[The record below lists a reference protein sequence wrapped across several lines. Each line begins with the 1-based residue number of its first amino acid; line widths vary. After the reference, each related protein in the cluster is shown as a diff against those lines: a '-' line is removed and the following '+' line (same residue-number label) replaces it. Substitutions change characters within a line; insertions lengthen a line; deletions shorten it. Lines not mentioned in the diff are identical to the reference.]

1 MVRTSKRVL
10 AAIVTLCLML
20 TMLPAT
26 VFASSTD
33 AFAISKTSVCT
44 GDTFTVSFTQPT
56 TLTMSGVSLKVSFD
70 KTAFEITEIANAPYA
85 AFQPGIEG
93 CNNAGSVA
101 IAWTDPT
108 YDANTSLAAGTVLL
122 SVTFKAKDTATI
134 GDKEFN
140 VAEYIVTGA
149 FDESTY
155 MPVDITP
162 DAGTLTKTVSVVSK
176 ITGAQTVAISAPV
189 KGATPQNTIAAGT
202 GYTGTIAW
210 EGNPVKFAA
219 NTVYAANITL
229 TAASGYIFGDDAT
242 GNVAGASI
250 TNNAVS
256 NDGSKLTFK
265 ATFPATADK
274 DTPVCAAPTGLTA
287 TYGQTLADI
296 TLSNPTGN
304 TPGTWSWMV
313 PSTSVG
319 NASSTP
325 VNFKAKFVPTDSD
338 NYATVENI
346 DVPVTVNAKNIT
358 VSVAAVS
365 DQEYTGSQIKPTVV
379 VTGDGKTLVLNT
391 DYTVEYGANV
401 NVGANAGSVT
411 VKAKVNGNYTFT
423 NAVKNFNIVAQAG
436 TVSISGNLN
445 VPFGTA
451 VPDVTINKNG
461 SDGATTTYYYTNAAC
476 TEGKTTTKPTAAGN
490 YWVQVEMAA
499 GTNFGAAVSNALSFT
514 ISRADITPA
523 VSITGWTYK
532 DSANDPS
539 VTGNTGNGAVT
550 YKYKEKTAAD
560 SAYSTTVPTNA
571 GEYTVKAE
579 IAQTTNYNAGSAT
592 ANFTIAPKALTDA
605 MVAATAAQSYTGSE
619 IKPTPAV
626 TDGTALVNNTDFTY
640 DYEDNTYVGTTAKVK
655 VEGQGNYSGE
665 VVKEFSIT
673 VVDQTPAITATAS
686 VTKGGNTVDLKP
698 LVANAK
704 GDVTFTISGEAN
716 GCTIANGVLTSG
728 ENSGTVKINVA
739 ITAKDVNGDTVNEYN
754 AYSLADAITVTVNDK
769 ETQAA
774 LNITSATTVTY
785 GQTLT
790 LTSEGGSGT
799 GAVTY
804 AVTNGTGEATIDGNV
819 LTPSKVGTV
828 TVIATKADDTTYN
841 SISSA
846 PVVITIEKIKVAI
859 PAEDTTTYT
868 YTGTEQTYQIA
879 ENAAYTIAGNKQT
892 NANTTGYPVTVTLN
906 DTETHAWTD
915 DSIEAKNYTFIINK
929 ATITVAAKNQEVYVN
944 GTAPVLGTE
953 HYTVTGLV
961 NSETLK
967 TAPTIEY
974 ETTPDT
980 SATGSVV
987 IKVYGAEAPDGG
999 NYNDVVHTNGTLTI
1013 KNRPSSGGGGVSRY
1027 TVKFETNGG
1036 SKVANKT
1043 VNRNAVLEAP
1053 EAPTKDGFKFDGWFT
1068 DKELTTAYDFTA
1080 KVTKGFTLYAKW
1092 TEIEKEPDVDKPED
1106 KDDPETTEWKN
1117 PFNDVKADD
1126 WFYANVQYVVENK
1139 LMNGVA
1145 VDEFAP
1151 NDTLTR
1157 AMLVTVLYR
1166 NAGEPAVNKSIPF
1179 ADVDMGAYYAS
1190 AVIWAKQNG
1199 IVNGVT
1205 ETEFAPDANITREQI
1220 AAIMFRYAQYNGMDA
1235 VTLEENLHFTDA
1247 SKISEYAVS
1256 AMNWAVGTGLMKGK
1270 STTTINPKDNATRAE
1285 IAAILQ
1291 RFIEANK

>member
-1 MVRTSKRVL
+1 MKRFLGLIL
-10 AAIVTLCLML
+10 ALALIF
-20 TMLPAT
+20 TMLPSVMAAPVPT
-26 VFASSTD
+26 MTMSSSSGHD
-33 AFAISKTSVCT
+33 V
-44 GDTFTVSFTQPT
+44 GDTVTLNISFDYGENKIKSIAMDSFTYDKNVLKLNSLSWEIGGFLSSADPDGDSLIAFT
-56 TLTMSGVSLKVSFD
+56 SATKVSGVVMKAEVEVIGQSSDL
-70 KTAFEITEIANAPYA
+70 TQEITFNSLITPETGSNI
-85 AFQPGIEG
+85 
-93 CNNAGSVA
+93 SVA
-101 IAWTDPT
+101 
-108 YDANTSLAAGTVLL
+108 
-122 SVTFKAKDTATI
+122 
-134 GDKEFN
+134 
-140 VAEYIVTGA
+140 VTGGVI
-149 FDESTY
+149 TLN
-155 MPVDITP
+155 PTKLTGTQTVDIT
-162 DAGTLTKTVSVVSK
+162 
-176 ITGAQTVAISAPV
+176 APV
-189 KGATPQNTIAAGT
+189 KGATPQNILAAGT

-210 EGNPVKFAA
+210 EGNPTKFAA
-219 NTVYAANITL
+219 NTAYSANVTL
-229 TAASGYIFGDDAT
+229 TASAGYIFDNSAT
-242 GNVAGASI
+242 GNIAGATI

-256 NDGSKLTFK
+256 NNGSKLTFK
-265 ATFPATADK
+265 ATFPATAGK
-274 DTPVCAAPTGLTA
+274 NTPVCVAPTNVTA
-287 TYGQTLADI
+287 TYGQKLSDI
-296 TLSNPTGN
+296 TLSNPSGN
-304 TPGTWSWMV
+304 TPGTWSWMA

-319 NASSTP
+319 NASTTP
-325 VNFKAKFVPTDSD
+325 TNFKAKFVPADSD

-358 VSVAAVS
+358 VSVGAIS
-365 DQEYTGSQIKPTVV
+365 DQEYTGSQIKPTLV
-379 VTGDGKTLVLNT
+379 VTGDGKTLVLNA

-401 NVGANAGSVT
+401 NVGVNAGAVT
-411 VKAKVNGNYTFT
+411 VKAKANGNYTFT
-423 NAVKNFNIVAQAG
+423 NVVKNFNIVAQAG

-445 VPFGTA
+445 VPFGTT

-461 SDGATTTYYYTNAAC
+461 SDGATTTYYYTNATC
-476 TEGKTTTKPTAAGN
+476 TEGKTATKPTSAGN

-532 DSANDPS
+532 DSASVPS

-550 YKYKEKTAAD
+550 YKYKAKNLAD

-579 IAQTTNYNAGSAT
+579 IAQTTNFNAGSAT
-592 ANFTIAPKALTDA
+592 ANFTIAPKPLTDA
-605 MVAATAAQSYTGSE
+605 MVATTIAPQAYTGSE

-626 TDGTALVNNTDFTY
+626 TDGTALVNKTDFTY
-640 DYEDNTYVGTTAKVK
+640 GYENNTYVGTTAHVK
-655 VEGQGNYSGE
+655 VIGKGNYTGTI
-665 VVKEFSIT
+665 VKNFSIT
-673 VVDQTPAITATAS
+673 VVNQTPAITAVAS

-704 GDVTFTISGEAN
+704 GDVSFTISGEAN
-716 GCTIANGVLTSG
+716 GCTIDNGVLTSG

-739 ITAKDVNGDTVNEYN
+739 ITAKDVNCDTVNEYN
-754 AYSLADAITVTVNDK
+754 AYSLTDAITVTVNDK
-769 ETQAA
+769 ETQDT

-790 LTSEGGSGT
+790 LTSSGGSGT

-804 AVTNGTGEATIDGNV
+804 AVTNGTGEATLDGNV
-819 LTPSKVGTV
+819 LTPTKVGTV
-828 TVIATKADDTTYN
+828 TVIATKAEDTTYN

-846 PVVITIEKIKVAI
+846 PVIITIEKIKIAI
-859 PAEDTTTYT
+859 PDEDTTTYT

-879 ENAAYTIAGNKQT
+879 ENAAYTIVGNKQT
-892 NANTTGYPVTVTLN
+892 NANTTGYPITVTLN
-906 DTETHAWTD
+906 ATETHAWTD
-915 DSIEAKNYTFIINK
+915 NSIEAKNYTFIINK

-961 NSETLK
+961 NGETLK

-987 IKVYGAEAPDGG
+987 IKVYGAEAPEGG

-1013 KNRPSSGGGGVSRY
+1013 KKKSFGGVSISVSKY

-1036 SKVANKT
+1036 SEVKNKT

-1053 EAPTKDGFKFDGWFT
+1053 EAPTKAGLKFDGWFT
-1068 DKELTTAYDFTA
+1068 DKELTTAYNFTA
-1080 KVTKGFTLYAKW
+1080 NVTKDFTLYAKW
-1092 TEIEKEPDVDKPED
+1092 TEIQKEPEVDKSED
-1106 KDDPETTEWKN
+1106 KYDPEVAEWKN
-1117 PFNDVKADD
+1117 PFGDVKADD
-1126 WFYANVQYVVENK
+1126 WFYSNVQYVVENK
-1139 LMNGVA
+1139 LMNGTSA
-1145 VDEFAP
+1145 TKFAP
-1151 NDTLTR
+1151 DENVTR

-1166 NAGEPAVNKSIPF
+1166 NSGEPAVNKSIPF

-1220 AAIMFRYAQYNGMDA
+1220 ATIMFRYAQYNGMDA
-1235 VTLEENLHFTDA
+1235 VTLEENLHFTD
-1247 SKISEYAVS
+1247 SSEISEYAVP
-1256 AMNWAVGTGLMKGK
+1256 AMNWAVGSGLMKGK
-1270 STTTINPKDNATRAE
+1270 SATTINPKDNATRAE

-1291 RFIEANK
+1291 RHIGNNQ

>member
-1 MVRTSKRVL
+1 MKRILPV
-10 AAIVTLCLML
+10 ILCLLMIAL
-20 TMLPAT
+20 SLSAVYAAGERVTMQASHSTAYVGET
-26 VFASSTD
+26 V
-33 AFAISKTSVCT
+33 
-44 GDTFTVSFTQPT
+44 TFTVSVNGADNAK
-56 TLTMSGVSLKVSFD
+56 SAAVAVSFTD
-70 KTAFEITEIANAPYA
+70 KFEFVSGEWLKTGGFMSNYDTNTHKGIFAYTSAGDINGDIFKLTLKAKTAGANAQDVSINVQYKDGSTQILNETATKSVSIIEEIT
-85 AFQPGIEG
+85 
-93 CNNAGSVA
+93 
-101 IAWTDPT
+101 
-108 YDANTSLAAGTVLL
+108 
-122 SVTFKAKDTATI
+122 
-134 GDKEFN
+134 
-140 VAEYIVTGA
+140 
-149 FDESTY
+149 
-155 MPVDITP
+155 
-162 DAGTLTKTVSVVSK
+162 GTLAL
-176 ITGAQTVAISAPV
+176 TGLTAPV
-189 KGATPQNTIAAGT
+189 KNGTPVSENDITAPANT
-202 GYTGTIAW
+202 TITSVVW
-210 EGNPVKFAA
+210 SPNHSTFAA
-219 NTVYAANITL
+219 ETVYSATINIKANAGYVFDDDIAFTVDGANW
-229 TAASGYIFGDDAT
+229 TAAKQA
-242 GNVAGASI
+242 
-250 TNNAVS
+250 
-256 NDGSKLTFK
+256 DGSYNLSKS
-265 ATFPATADK
+265 FPATAGK
-274 DTPVCAAPTGLTA
+274 DSPICVAPTNVTA

-296 TLSNPTGN
+296 TLSNPAGN
-304 TPGTWSWMV
+304 TDGTWSWMT
-313 PSTSVG
+313 PSISVG
-319 NASSTP
+319 NASATP
-325 VNFKAKFVPTDSD
+325 VNFKAKFVPTDNE
-338 NYATVENI
+338 NYLTVENI

-358 VSVAAVS
+358 VTVGAIS
-365 DQEYTGSQIKPTVV
+365 DQEYTGSQIKPKVV
-379 VTGDGKTLVLNT
+379 VTGDGKTLDLNT

-401 NVGANAGSVT
+401 NVGVNAGSVI
-411 VKAKVNGNYTFT
+411 VKAKENGNYSFEDAT
-423 NAVKNFNIVAQAG
+423 KNFNIVAQAG
-436 TVSISGNLN
+436 TVSINGNLN
-445 VPFGTA
+445 VTFGTA

-499 GTNFGAAVSNALSFT
+499 GTNFGAAVSNALNFT
-514 ISRADITPA
+514 ISRADITPS

-532 DSANDPS
+532 DSASVPS
-539 VTGNTGNGAVT
+539 VTGNTGNGTVI
-550 YKYKEKTAAD
+550 YKYKAKNLAD

-579 IAQTTNYNAGSAT
+579 ITESSNYNAGSAT
-592 ANFTIAPKALTDA
+592 ANFTIAPKALDSA
-605 MVAATAAQSYTGSE
+605 MVAATIAPQAYTGSE

-626 TDGTALVNNTDFTY
+626 TDGTVLINNTDFTY
-640 DYEDNTYVGTTAKVK
+640 DYEDNTYVGTAAKVK
-655 VEGQGNYSGE
+655 VIGKGNYSGE
-665 VVKEFSIT
+665 VEKSFSIT
-673 VVDQTPAITATAS
+673 VVDQTPAITQATS

-698 LVANAK
+698 LVANAN
-704 GDVTFTISGEAN
+704 GDVSFTISGEAN

-754 AYSLADAITVTVNDK
+754 AYSLSKAITVTVNDK

-774 LNITSATTVTY
+774 LNITSATTVTF

-828 TVIATKADDTTYN
+828 TVIATKAEDATYN

-859 PAEDTTTYT
+859 PTEDTTTYT

-879 ENAAYTIAGNKQT
+879 ENAAYTIVGNKQT
-892 NANTTGYPVTVTLN
+892 NANEAGYPVTVTLN
-906 DTETHAWTD
+906 DTETHAWAD
-915 DSIEAKNYTFIINK
+915 DSIETKNYTFIINK
-929 ATITVAAKNQEVYVN
+929 ATITVTAKNQQVYVN

-961 NSETLK
+961 NGETLK

-974 ETTPDT
+974 ETTPDP

-1013 KNRPSSGGGGVSRY
+1013 KKKTSGGGSISVSKY

-1036 SKVANKT
+1036 SEVENKT
-1043 VNRNAVLEAP
+1043 VNRNTVLEAP
-1053 EAPTKDGFKFDGWFT
+1053 GAPTKDGFKFDGWFT

-1092 TEIEKEPDVDKPED
+1092 TEVEKESEVEKPED

-1117 PFNDVKADD
+1117 PFGDVKAED

-1145 VDEFAP
+1145 VDKFAP
-1151 NDTLTR
+1151 SATLTR

-1179 ADVDMGAYYAS
+1179 ADVDMGTYYAS

-1205 ETEFAPDANITREQI
+1205 ETEFAPDENITREQI

-1247 SKISEYAVS
+1247 SEISEYAVS

-1291 RFIEANK
+1291 RFIENIK

>member
-1 MVRTSKRVL
+1 MKKMLQGSLLLLMIITLLLSATVYANAAYNAKFLMTNESKTVGENIEIALSIESTSEVNGILLDTLEYDKDILEFVGFSNYGNLITSSALGANGVDSTIGVITLGYTDAVIPNGQICKLVFKTKAPGTSEVSMNGLLSKGGQQVANVL
-10 AAIVTLCLML
+10 SPSCTAVVTPETVTL
-20 TMLPAT
+20 
-26 VFASSTD
+26 
-33 AFAISKTSVCT
+33 T
-44 GDTFTVSFTQPT
+44 GQ
-56 TLTMSGVSLKVSFD
+56 
-70 KTAFEITEIANAPYA
+70 
-85 AFQPGIEG
+85 Q
-93 CNNAGSVA
+93 
-101 IAWTDPT
+101 
-108 YDANTSLAAGTVLL
+108 
-122 SVTFKAKDTATI
+122 
-134 GDKEFN
+134 
-140 VAEYIVTGA
+140 
-149 FDESTY
+149 
-155 MPVDITP
+155 
-162 DAGTLTKTVSVVSK
+162 TVSV
-176 ITGAQTVAISAPV
+176 TVPT
-189 KGATPQNTIAAGT
+189 KGAVPQTTIADGI
-202 GYTGTIAW
+202 GYRGTISW
-210 EGNPVKFAA
+210 EGNPIKFAA
-219 NTVYAANITL
+219 ETVYVANITL
-229 TAASGYIFGDDAT
+229 TAEDWYVFAPTAT
-242 GNVAGASI
+242 GNVAGATI
-250 TNNAVS
+250 TNNSVS

-265 ATFPATADK
+265 AIFPATAGK
-274 DTPVCAAPTGLTA
+274 DSPICVAPANVTA

-296 TLSNPTGN
+296 TLSNPAGN
-304 TPGTWSWMV
+304 TLGTWSWMT
-313 PSTSVG
+313 PSTTVG
-319 NASSTP
+319 NASATP
-325 VNFKAKFVPTDSD
+325 KNFKVKFVPTDSD
-338 NYATVENI
+338 NYLTVENI

-358 VSVAAVS
+358 ISVAAIS
-365 DQEYTGSQIKPTVV
+365 DQEYTGSKLQPAVV

-411 VKAKVNGNYTFT
+411 VKAKANGNYTFT
-423 NAVKNFNIVAQAG
+423 NVVKNFNIVAQAG

-445 VPFGTA
+445 VTFGTA

-514 ISRADITPA
+514 ISRADITPE
-523 VSITGWTYK
+523 VTITGWTYK
-532 DSANDPS
+532 TTANEPS

-550 YKYKEKTAAD
+550 YKYKAKNLAD

-579 IAQTTNYNAGSAT
+579 IAETSNYSAGSAT
-592 ANFTIAPKALTDA
+592 ANFTIAPKTLTDA
-605 MVAATAAQSYTGSE
+605 MVAATIAPQAYTGSE
-619 IKPTPAV
+619 IKPTPTV
-626 TDGTALVNNTDFTY
+626 TDGTALENNTDFTY
-640 DYEDNTYVGTTAKVK
+640 NYENNTYVGTSAEVTVIGK
-655 VEGQGNYSGE
+655 GNYSGE
-665 VVKEFSIT
+665 VDRNFSIT
-673 VVDQTPAITATAS
+673 AIDQTPAITTTAS

-698 LVANAK
+698 FVANAK

-716 GCTIANGVLTSG
+716 GCTIDNGVLTSG

-754 AYSLADAITVTVNDK
+754 AYSQTDAITVTVNDK
-769 ETQAA
+769 ETQDT
-774 LNITSATTVTY
+774 LNITSDTTVTY

-790 LTSEGGSGT
+790 LTSSGGSGT

-828 TVIATKADDTTYN
+828 TVIATKGEDTTYN

-859 PAEDTTTYT
+859 PDEDLATYT

-892 NANTTGYPVTVTLN
+892 NANEAGYPVTVTLN

-929 ATITVAAKNQEVYVN
+929 ATITVTAKNQQVYVN
-944 GTAPVLGTE
+944 GTAPVLDADD
-953 HYTVTGLV
+953 YTVTGLV
-961 NSETLK
+961 NGETLK

-999 NYNDVVHTNGTLTI
+999 NYNEVVHTNGTLTI
-1013 KNRPSSGGGGVSRY
+1013 RTRPSSGGGVSRY
-1027 TVKFETNGG
+1027 IVKFETNGG

-1053 EAPTKDGFKFDGWFT
+1053 EAPAKDGFKFDGWFT

-1092 TEIEKEPDVDKPED
+1092 TEVEKEPEVEKPED
-1106 KDDPETTEWKN
+1106 KDDPEATEWKN
-1117 PFNDVKADD
+1117 PFEDVKEND

-1145 VDEFAP
+1145 VNKFAP

-1166 NAGEPAVNKSIPF
+1166 NEGEPAVNKSIPF
-1179 ADVDMGAYYAS
+1179 ADVDMGAYYAN

-1205 ETEFAPDANITREQI
+1205 ETEFAPDENITREQI
-1220 AAIMFRYAQYNGMDA
+1220 AAIMFRYAQYKGMDA
-1235 VTLEENLHFTDA
+1235 VTLEENLHFADA
-1247 SKISEYAVS
+1247 DEISEYAVS

-1291 RFIEANK
+1291 RFVENIK

>member
-1 MVRTSKRVL
+1 MKKILSSIIALMLVL
-10 AAIVTLCLML
+10 SILPVGVFAAPDAIVYTEASVNTAYVNDSFTYSIYLSGSYDGFSFELASANGMKITDITAIDNDIKVDYNQPADKWMVSVL
-20 TMLPAT
+20 GGLEKNNSEKEKIAT
-26 VFASSTD
+26 VTITVDENATPGKKEMGFLKISISNESGDRASFATNLATIDVVSELTGTL
-33 AFAISKTSVCT
+33 ALAGVTAPAKNAIPAGKNDITVPANTTITSVEWT
-44 GDTFTVSFTQPT
+44 PEHSTFAAETVYSVTINIKANAGYVFANDIAFTVD
-56 TLTMSGVSLKVSFD
+56 G
-70 KTAFEITEIANAPYA
+70 AN
-85 AFQPGIEG
+85 
-93 CNNAGSVA
+93 
-101 IAWTDPT
+101 W
-108 YDANTSLAAGTVLL
+108 
-122 SVTFKAKDTATI
+122 
-134 GDKEFN
+134 
-140 VAEYIVTGA
+140 
-149 FDESTY
+149 
-155 MPVDITP
+155 
-162 DAGTLTKTVSVVSK
+162 
-176 ITGAQTVAISAPV
+176 TVAKQA
-189 KGATPQNTIAAGT
+189 
-202 GYTGTIAW
+202 
-210 EGNPVKFAA
+210 
-219 NTVYAANITL
+219 
-229 TAASGYIFGDDAT
+229 
-242 GNVAGASI
+242 
-250 TNNAVS
+250 
-256 NDGSKLTFK
+256 DGSYNLSK
-265 ATFPATADK
+265 TFPATAGK
-274 DTPVCAAPTGLTA
+274 DTPICLAPTNVTA
-287 TYGQTLADI
+287 NYGQTLADI
-296 TLSNPTGN
+296 ELSNPAGN
-304 TPGTWSWMV
+304 TAGTWSWMT
-313 PSTSVG
+313 PSASVG
-319 NASSTP
+319 NASATP
-325 VNFKAKFVPTDSD
+325 VSFKAKFVPEDSD
-338 NYATVENI
+338 NYLTVENI

-358 VSVAAVS
+358 VAVAAIS

-379 VTGDGKTLVLNT
+379 VTGDGKTLDLNK

-401 NVGANAGSVT
+401 NVGTGSVT
-411 VKAKVNGNYTFT
+411 VKAKANGNYTFA

-445 VPFGTA
+445 VTFGTA

-461 SDGATTTYYYTNAAC
+461 SDGATTTYYYTTAAC

-499 GTNFGAAVSNALSFT
+499 GTNFGAAVSNALGFT
-514 ISRADITPA
+514 ISRADITPE
-523 VSITGWTYK
+523 VTITGWTYK
-532 DSANDPS
+532 DSASVPS
-539 VTGNTGNGAVT
+539 VSGNTGNGAVT
-550 YKYKEKTAAD
+550 YKYKAKNLAD

-579 IAQTTNYNAGSAT
+579 IAATSNFNAGSAT
-592 ANFTIAPKALTDA
+592 ANFTIAPKLLSDA
-605 MVAATAAQSYTGSE
+605 MVAATIAPQDYTGSE
-619 IKPTPAV
+619 IKPTLTV

-655 VEGQGNYSGE
+655 VEGKGNYSGE
-665 VVKEFSIT
+665 IVKEFSIT
-673 VVDQTPAITATAS
+673 AINQTPDITATAS

-698 LVANAK
+698 LVAGAM

-716 GCTIANGVLTSG
+716 GCTIDNGILTSG

-739 ITAKDVNGDTVNEYN
+739 VTAKDVNGDKVNEYN

-790 LTSEGGSGT
+790 LTSVGGSGM

-804 AVTNGTGEATIDGNV
+804 AVTNGTGEATIEGNV
-819 LTPSKVGTV
+819 LIPSKVGTV
-828 TVIATKADDTTYN
+828 TVIATKGEDTTYN

-859 PAEDTTTYT
+859 PAEDLATYT

-892 NANTTGYPVTVTLN
+892 NANETGYAVTITLN

-944 GTAPVLGTE
+944 GTAPVLSTDD
-953 HYTVTGLV
+953 YTVTGLV
-961 NSETLK
+961 NGETLK

-987 IKVYGAEAPDGG
+987 IKVYGTQAPEGG
-999 NYNDVVHTNGTLTI
+999 NYNEVVHTNGTLTI
-1013 KNRPSSGGGGVSRY
+1013 KKKSSGGTIVLSKY

-1036 SKVANKT
+1036 SEIADKT
-1043 VNRNAVLEAP
+1043 VNKNKVLEAP

-1092 TEIEKEPDVDKPED
+1092 TGIEKEPEVDKPEG

-1117 PFNDVKADD
+1117 PFGDVKADD
-1126 WFYANVQYVVENK
+1126 WFYENVQYVAQNK

-1179 ADVDMGAYYAS
+1179 ADVDMDAYYAS

-1205 ETEFAPDANITREQI
+1205 ETEFAPDENITREQI
-1220 AAIMFRYAQYNGMDA
+1220 AAIMFRYAQYKGVDA

-1247 SKISEYAVS
+1247 DEISEYAVS

-1270 STTTINPKDNATRAE
+1270 STTTINPRDNATRAE

-1291 RFIEANK
+1291 RFIENIK

>member
-1 MVRTSKRVL
+1 MKRFLSLILCIVMVFT
-10 AAIVTLCLML
+10 AI
-20 TMLPAT
+20 PS
-26 VFASSTD
+26 VFAATNTVTIQASHST
-33 AFAISKTSVCT
+33 AYVGETV
-44 GDTFTVSFTQPT
+44 TFTVSVNGADNAK
-56 TLTMSGVSLKVSFD
+56 SAAVAVSFTD
-70 KTAFEITEIANAPYA
+70 KFEFISGEWLKTDGFMIDYDTDTHKGILGYTSAKAINGEIFKLTLKAKTADANAQDVSINVQYKDGSTQILNETA
-85 AFQPGIEG
+85 TK
-93 CNNAGSVA
+93 SVA
-101 IAWTDPT
+101 IIEE
-108 YDANTSLAAGTVLL
+108 LV
-122 SVTFKAKDTATI
+122 
-134 GDKEFN
+134 
-140 VAEYIVTGA
+140 
-149 FDESTY
+149 
-155 MPVDITP
+155 
-162 DAGTLTKTVSVVSK
+162 GTLAL
-176 ITGAQTVAISAPV
+176 TGLTAPV
-189 KGATPQNTIAAGT
+189 KNGTPVSENDITGPANT
-202 GYTGTIAW
+202 TITSVDW
-210 EGNPVKFAA
+210 NPNHSTFAA
-219 NTVYAANITL
+219 ETVYSVTINVKANAGYVFADDIAFTVDGANW
-229 TAASGYIFGDDAT
+229 TAAKQA
-242 GNVAGASI
+242 
-250 TNNAVS
+250 
-256 NDGSKLTFK
+256 DGSYNLSK
-265 ATFPATADK
+265 TFPTTAGK
-274 DTPVCAAPTGLTA
+274 DTPICVAPTGITA
-287 TYGQTLADI
+287 TYGQKLSDI
-296 TLSNPTGN
+296 TLSNPAGN
-304 TPGTWSWMV
+304 TDGTWSWMT

-319 NASSTP
+319 NASVTP
-325 VNFKAKFVPTDSD
+325 KNFKAKFVPTDSD
-338 NYATVENI
+338 NYSTVENI

-358 VSVAAVS
+358 VSVAAIS
-365 DQEYTGSQIKPTVV
+365 DQEYTGSQIKPTVI

-411 VKAKVNGNYTFT
+411 VEAKANGNYTFA

-445 VPFGTA
+445 VPFGTT

-476 TEGKTTTKPTAAGN
+476 TEGKTTTKPTVAGN

-514 ISRADITPA
+514 ISRADITPT
-523 VSITGWTYK
+523 VSIGGWTYK
-532 DSANDPS
+532 DSANEPT

-550 YKYKEKTAAD
+550 YKYKAKTAAD

-592 ANFTIAPKALTDA
+592 ANFTIAPKALTDS
-605 MVAATAAQSYTGSE
+605 MVAATTAQDYTGSE

-626 TDGTALVNNTDFTY
+626 TDGTALANNTDFTY
-640 DYEDNTYVGTTAKVK
+640 YYEDNTYVGTTAKVK
-655 VEGQGNYSGE
+655 VVGKGNYSSE

-704 GDVTFTISGEAN
+704 GDVSFTISSEAN
-716 GCTIANGVLTSG
+716 GCTIDNGVFTSG

-774 LNITSATTVTY
+774 LNITSANTVTY

-804 AVTNGTGEATIDGNV
+804 AVTNGTGEATIDGNA

-828 TVIATKADDTTYN
+828 TVIATKAEDTTYN

-915 DSIEAKNYTFIINK
+915 DSIEAKTYTFIINK

-961 NSETLK
+961 NGETLK

-999 NYNDVVHTNGTLTI
+999 NYNDVVHTNGTLAI

-1027 TVKFETNGG
+1027 TVRFESNGG
-1036 SKVANKT
+1036 TNIASKTTRRNT
-1043 VNRNAVLEAP
+1043 VIEVP
-1053 EAPTKDGFKFDGWFT
+1053 EIPTKDGYTFEGWYT
-1068 DKELTTAYDFTA
+1068 DRELTTAYDFST
-1080 KVTKGFTLYAKW
+1080 KVTKSFTLYAKW
-1092 TEIEKEPDVDKPED
+1092 TEIDLTKKQIILTIDDKNAKVFGENRVNDVSPKLVNERTMLPARFVAESLGATVIWTKAEPNKVLIT
-1106 KDDPETTEWKN
+1106 KDDVEIIIFIGSDIAYVNGKGVKLDSPAFIENDRTYTPIRFISEELGATVVWNPET
-1117 PFNDVKADD
+1117 
-1126 WFYANVQYVVENK
+1126 QQVV
-1139 LMNGVA
+1139 
-1145 VDEFAP
+1145 
-1151 NDTLTR
+1151 
-1157 AMLVTVLYR
+1157 
-1166 NAGEPAVNKSIPF
+1166 
-1179 ADVDMGAYYAS
+1179 
-1190 AVIWAKQNG
+1190 
-1199 IVNGVT
+1199 
-1205 ETEFAPDANITREQI
+1205 IT
-1220 AAIMFRYAQYNGMDA
+1220 
-1235 VTLEENLHFTDA
+1235 
-1247 SKISEYAVS
+1247 K
-1256 AMNWAVGTGLMKGK
+1256 K
-1270 STTTINPKDNATRAE
+1270 
-1285 IAAILQ
+1285 
-1291 RFIEANK
+1291 

>member
-1 MVRTSKRVL
+1 MKRFL
-10 AAIVTLCLML
+10 SIMLCLVMVL
-20 TMLPAT
+20 TAMPT
-26 VFASSTD
+26 VFAATNKVTMQASHST
-33 AFAISKTSVCT
+33 AYVGETV
-44 GDTFTVSFTQPT
+44 TFTVSVNGADNAK
-56 TLTMSGVSLKVSFD
+56 SAAVAVSFTD
-70 KTAFEITEIANAPYA
+70 KFEFVSGEWLKTGGFMSNYDTNTHKGIFAYTSASDINGDIFKLTLKAKTADANAQDVSINVQYKDGSTQILNETA
-85 AFQPGIEG
+85 TK
-93 CNNAGSVA
+93 SVA
-101 IAWTDPT
+101 IIEE
-108 YDANTSLAAGTVLL
+108 L
-122 SVTFKAKDTATI
+122 K
-134 GDKEFN
+134 
-140 VAEYIVTGA
+140 
-149 FDESTY
+149 
-155 MPVDITP
+155 
-162 DAGTLTKTVSVVSK
+162 GTLAL
-176 ITGAQTVAISAPV
+176 TGLTAPV
-189 KGATPQNTIAAGT
+189 KNGTPVSENDITAPANT
-202 GYTGTIAW
+202 TITSVDW
-210 EGNPVKFAA
+210 NPNHSTFAA
-219 NTVYAANITL
+219 ETVYSATINIK
-229 TAASGYIFGDDAT
+229 A
-242 GNVAGASI
+242 
-250 TNNAVS
+250 
-256 NDGSKLTFK
+256 NDGYVFADGIAFTVDGSSWTVAKQADGSYNLTK
-265 ATFPATADK
+265 TFPATAGK
-274 DTPVCAAPTGLTA
+274 DTPICVAPANVTA
-287 TYGQTLADI
+287 TYGQTLADVA
-296 TLSNPTGN
+296 LSNPTGN
-304 TPGTWSWMV
+304 TPGTWSWMT

-319 NASSTP
+319 NASATP
-325 VNFKAKFVPTDSD
+325 TNFKAKFVPTDSD
-338 NYATVENI
+338 NYLTVENI
-346 DVPVTVNAKNIT
+346 DIPVTVNAKNIT
-358 VSVAAVS
+358 VSVGAIS

-379 VTGDGKTLVLNT
+379 VTGDGKTLELNK
-391 DYTVEYGANV
+391 DYTVEYGTNV

-411 VKAKVNGNYTFT
+411 VKAKANGNYTFT
-423 NAVKNFNIVAQAG
+423 NVVKNFNIVAQAG

-445 VPFGTA
+445 VSFGTA
-451 VPDVTINKNG
+451 VPDVTINKYG

-514 ISRADITPA
+514 ISRADISPTL
-523 VSITGWTYK
+523 SIIGWTYK
-532 DSANDPS
+532 YSASVPS

-550 YKYKEKTAAD
+550 YKYKAKTAAD

-579 IAQTTNYNAGSAT
+579 IAETSNYNAGSAT

-605 MVAATAAQSYTGSE
+605 MVAATVAQSYTGSE

-673 VVDQTPAITATAS
+673 AIDQTPAITQAAH

-739 ITAKDVNGDTVNEYN
+739 ITAMDVNGDTVNEYN
-754 AYSLADAITVTVNDK
+754 AYSLSDAITVTINDK
-769 ETQAA
+769 ETQDT
-774 LNITSATTVTY
+774 LNITSATTVTF

-790 LTSEGGSGT
+790 LTSVGGSGT

-828 TVIATKADDTTYN
+828 TIIATKAEDTTYN

-879 ENAAYTIAGNKQT
+879 ENAAYTIVGNKQT
-892 NANTTGYPVTVTLN
+892 NANETGYAITVTLN

-961 NSETLK
+961 NGETLK

-987 IKVYGAEAPDGG
+987 IKVYGAEAPEGG
-999 NYNDVVHTNGTLTI
+999 NYNEVVHTNGTLTI
-1013 KNRPSSGGGGVSRY
+1013 RTRPSSGGGGGVSRY

-1036 SKVANKT
+1036 SEVEDKT
-1043 VNRNAVLEAP
+1043 VNRNTVLEAP

-1092 TEIEKEPDVDKPED
+1092 TEIEKEPEVEKPED
-1106 KDDPETTEWKN
+1106 KDDPEATEWKN
-1117 PFNDVKADD
+1117 PFSDVKADD
-1126 WFYANVQYVVENK
+1126 WFYSNVQYVAENK

-1145 VDEFAP
+1145 EDKFAP

-1166 NAGEPAVNKSIPF
+1166 NEGEPAVNKSTPF

-1190 AVIWAKQNG
+1190 AVIWAKQSG

-1205 ETEFAPDANITREQI
+1205 ETEFAPDENITREQI
-1220 AAIMFRYAQYNGMDA
+1220 AAIMFRYAQYKGMDA
-1235 VTLEENLHFTDA
+1235 ITLEENLHFDDA
-1247 SKISEYAVS
+1247 NEISEYAVS
-1256 AMNWAVGTGLMKGK
+1256 AMNWAVGTGL
-1270 STTTINPKDNATRAE
+1270 INGTERDTLAPTGNATRAQVAT
-1285 IAAILQ
+1285 IIY
-1291 RFIEANK
+1291 RFSSMI

>member
-1 MVRTSKRVL
+1 MKKMLQGSLLLLMVITLLLSATVYANAAYNAKFLMTNETVTVGENIEIALSIESTSDVNGILLDTLDYDKNILEFVGFTEYGNLITSSALGSNGVDSTIGVITLGYTEAVIPNGQICKLVFKTKAPGTSEVSMNGLLSKGGQPVANVL
-10 AAIVTLCLML
+10 SPSCTAVVTPETVTL
-20 TMLPAT
+20 
-26 VFASSTD
+26 
-33 AFAISKTSVCT
+33 T
-44 GDTFTVSFTQPT
+44 GQ
-56 TLTMSGVSLKVSFD
+56 
-70 KTAFEITEIANAPYA
+70 
-85 AFQPGIEG
+85 Q
-93 CNNAGSVA
+93 
-101 IAWTDPT
+101 
-108 YDANTSLAAGTVLL
+108 
-122 SVTFKAKDTATI
+122 
-134 GDKEFN
+134 
-140 VAEYIVTGA
+140 
-149 FDESTY
+149 
-155 MPVDITP
+155 
-162 DAGTLTKTVSVVSK
+162 TVSV
-176 ITGAQTVAISAPV
+176 AAPV
-189 KGATPQNTIAAGT
+189 KGVVPQTTIADEI
-202 GYTGTIAW
+202 GYTGSISW
-210 EGNPVKFAA
+210 EGNPAKFAA
-219 NTVYAANITL
+219 NTAYVANITL
-229 TAASGYIFGDDAT
+229 TAADWYVFAPTAT
-242 GNVAGASI
+242 GNVAGATI
-250 TNNAVS
+250 TNNSVS

-265 ATFPATADK
+265 ATFPATAGK
-274 DTPVCAAPTGLTA
+274 DSPICVAPTNVTA
-287 TYGQTLADI
+287 TYDQTLADVA
-296 TLSNPTGN
+296 LSNPTGN
-304 TPGTWSWMV
+304 TPGTWSWMT

-319 NASSTP
+319 NASTIP

-338 NYATVENI
+338 NYLTIENI

-358 VSVAAVS
+358 VSVAAIS

-401 NVGANAGSVT
+401 NVGANAGAVT
-411 VKAKVNGNYTFT
+411 VKEKANGNYTFA

-445 VPFGTA
+445 VPFGTT

-499 GTNFGAAVSNALSFT
+499 GTNFGADISNILSFT
-514 ISRADITPA
+514 ISRADITPE
-523 VSITGWTYK
+523 VTITGWTYK
-532 DSANDPS
+532 DSANVPS

-550 YKYKEKTAAD
+550 YKYKAKTAAD

-579 IAQTTNYNAGSAT
+579 IAETSNFNAGSAT
-592 ANFTIAPKALTDA
+592 ADFTISSKSLADL
-605 MVAATAAQSYTGSE
+605 MVATTTAKAYTGSE
-619 IKPTPAV
+619 IKPTPTV
-626 TDGTALVNNTDFTY
+626 TDGTPLINNTDFTY
-640 DYEDNTYVGTTAKVK
+640 DYDNNTYVGTTAKVMVIGK
-655 VEGQGNYSGE
+655 GNYSGE
-665 VVKEFSIT
+665 IVKEFSIT
-673 VVDQTPAITATAS
+673 AIDQTPAITQVAH

-698 LVANAK
+698 LVANAM

-716 GCTIANGVLTSG
+716 GCTIDNGVLTSG

-739 ITAKDVNGDTVNEYN
+739 ITAKDVNGDTVDEYN
-754 AYSLADAITVTVNDK
+754 EYSLADAITVTVNDK
-769 ETQAA
+769 ETQDT
-774 LNITSATTVTY
+774 LNIISATTVTF

-804 AVTNGTGEATIDGNV
+804 AVTNGTGEAIIDGNV

-828 TVIATKADDTTYN
+828 TVIATKGEDTTYN

-859 PAEDTTTYT
+859 PAEDLATYT
-868 YTGTEQTYQIA
+868 YTGTEQTYQIT
-879 ENAAYTIAGNKQT
+879 ENSAYTIVGNKQT
-892 NANTTGYPVTVTLN
+892 NANEAGYPITVTLN

-929 ATITVAAKNQEVYVN
+929 ATITVAAKNQQVYVN

-953 HYTVTGLV
+953 DYTVTGLV
-961 NSETLK
+961 NGEILK

-999 NYNDVVHTNGTLTI
+999 NYNEVVHTNGTLTI
-1013 KNRPSSGGGGVSRY
+1013 KKKSSGGGSIGVSKY
-1027 TVKFETNGG
+1027 TVKFETNDG
-1036 SKVANKT
+1036 SKIANKT

-1092 TEIEKEPDVDKPED
+1092 TEIEKEPEVDKPED
-1106 KDDPETTEWKN
+1106 KVDPEGAEWKN
-1117 PFNDVKADD
+1117 PFEDVKEND
-1126 WFYANVQYVVENK
+1126 WFYASVQYVVENK
-1139 LMNGVA
+1139 LMNGVT
-1145 VDEFAP
+1145 VDKFAP
-1151 NDTLTR
+1151 SVPFTR

-1166 NAGEPAVNKSIPF
+1166 NEGEPAVNKSIPF
-1179 ADVDMGAYYAS
+1179 ADVDIGAYYAS

-1199 IVNGVT
+1199 IVNGVN
-1205 ETEFAPDANITREQI
+1205 ETEFAPDENITREQI
-1220 AAIMFRYAQYNGMDA
+1220 ATIMFRYAQYKGMDA

-1247 SKISEYAVS
+1247 GEISEYAVS
-1256 AMNWAVGTGLMKGK
+1256 AMNWAVGKGLMKGK

-1291 RFIEANK
+1291 RFIENIK

>member
-1 MVRTSKRVL
+1 MKRIL
-10 AAIVTLCLML
+10 GLILAIVLIV
-20 TMLPAT
+20 TMLPSVMA
-26 VFASSTD
+26 ASVPTMTMSSSSGHDVGDVVTLT
-33 AFAISKTSVCT
+33 ISFDY
-44 GDTFTVSFTQPT
+44 GDNKIKSIAMDSFTYDKNVLKLNSLSWEIGGFLATADPDGDSLIAFTSATKVTGVVMKAEVEVIGQSSD
-56 TLTMSGVSLKVSFD
+56 LTQ
-70 KTAFEITEIANAPYA
+70 EITFNSLVTPET
-85 AFQPGIEG
+85 
-93 CNNAGSVA
+93 GSNITVA
-101 IAWTDPT
+101 
-108 YDANTSLAAGTVLL
+108 
-122 SVTFKAKDTATI
+122 
-134 GDKEFN
+134 
-140 VAEYIVTGA
+140 VTGG
-149 FDESTY
+149 
-155 MPVDITP
+155 VITLNP
-162 DAGTLTKTVSVVSK
+162 TELTGT
-176 ITGAQTVAISAPV
+176 QTVVITAPV

-210 EGNPVKFAA
+210 EGNPAKFAA

-229 TAASGYIFGDDAT
+229 TAASGYIFDNDAT
-242 GNVAGASI
+242 GNVAGATI
-250 TNNAVS
+250 TNNSVS

-265 ATFPATADK
+265 ATFPKTAGK
-274 DTPVCAAPTGLTA
+274 DTPICVAPANVTA

-296 TLSNPTGN
+296 TLNNPSGN
-304 TPGTWSWMV
+304 TPGTWSWMT

-319 NASSTP
+319 NASTTP
-325 VNFKAKFVPTDSD
+325 VIFKAKFVPTDGD

-346 DVPVTVNAKNIT
+346 DVPVIVNAKNIT
-358 VSVAAVS
+358 VSIATIS

-379 VTGDGKTLVLNT
+379 VTGDGKTLKLDT

-411 VKAKVNGNYTFT
+411 VKAKTNGNYTFT
-423 NAVKNFNIVAQAG
+423 NVVKNFNIVAKAG

-445 VPFGTA
+445 VTFGTA
-451 VPDVTINKNG
+451 VPDITINKNG

-514 ISRADITPA
+514 ISRADITPE
-523 VSITGWTYK
+523 VTITGWTYK
-532 DSANDPS
+532 TTANEPS

-550 YKYKEKTAAD
+550 YKYKAKNLAD

-579 IAQTTNYNAGSAT
+579 IAETSNYNAGSAT
-592 ANFTIAPKALTDA
+592 ANFTIAPKALDST
-605 MVAATAAQSYTGSE
+605 MVAATIAPQPYTGSE

-626 TDGTALVNNTDFTY
+626 TDGTALVNKTDFTY
-640 DYEDNTYVGTTAKVK
+640 AYEDNTYVGTAAKVK
-655 VEGQGNYSGE
+655 VVGQGNYSGE
-665 VVKEFSIT
+665 IVKEFSIT
-673 VVDQTPAITATAS
+673 VADQTPAITATAS

-716 GCTIANGVLTSG
+716 GCSIDNGVLTSG

-754 AYSLADAITVTVNDK
+754 AYFLADAITVTINDK
-769 ETQAA
+769 ETQDT
-774 LNITSATTVTY
+774 LNITSATTVTF
-785 GQTLT
+785 GHTLT
-790 LTSEGGSGT
+790 LTSVGGSGT

-828 TVIATKADDTTYN
+828 TVIATKAEDTTYN

-859 PAEDTTTYT
+859 PAEDTTVYT
-868 YTGTEQTYQIA
+868 YTGTEQTYQID

-892 NANTTGYPVTVTLN
+892 NANEAGYPVTVTLN
-906 DTETHAWTD
+906 DTETHAWAD

-929 ATITVAAKNQEVYVN
+929 ATITVTAKNQQVYVN

-961 NSETLK
+961 NGETLK

-1013 KNRPSSGGGGVSRY
+1013 KKKSSGGGSISVSKY

-1036 SKVANKT
+1036 SAVENKT
-1043 VNRNAVLEAP
+1043 VNRNTVLEAP

-1092 TEIEKEPDVDKPED
+1092 TEIEKKPEVEKSED
-1106 KDDPETTEWKN
+1106 KDDPEATEWKN
-1117 PFNDVKADD
+1117 PFEDVKEND

-1145 VDEFAP
+1145 TDKFAP
-1151 NDTLTR
+1151 NDILTR

-1166 NAGEPAVNKSIPF
+1166 NEGEPAVNKSIPF
-1179 ADVDMGAYYAS
+1179 VDIDMGEYYAS

-1205 ETEFAPDANITREQI
+1205 ETEFAPDENITREQI

-1235 VTLEENLHFTDA
+1235 ITLEENLHFDDA
-1247 SKISEYAVS
+1247 NEISEYAVS

-1291 RFIEANK
+1291 RYTEANK

>member
-1 MVRTSKRVL
+1 MKKLLYGSLLLLLVITLLLSATVYANAAYNAKFLMTNETATVGENIEIALSIESTSDVNGILLDTLDYDKNILEFVGFTEYGNLITSSALGANGVDSTIGVITLGYTEAVIPNGQICKLVFKTKAPGTSEVSMNGLLSKGGQPVANVL
-10 AAIVTLCLML
+10 SPSCTAVVTPETVTL
-20 TMLPAT
+20 
-26 VFASSTD
+26 
-33 AFAISKTSVCT
+33 T
-44 GDTFTVSFTQPT
+44 GQ
-56 TLTMSGVSLKVSFD
+56 
-70 KTAFEITEIANAPYA
+70 
-85 AFQPGIEG
+85 Q
-93 CNNAGSVA
+93 
-101 IAWTDPT
+101 
-108 YDANTSLAAGTVLL
+108 
-122 SVTFKAKDTATI
+122 
-134 GDKEFN
+134 
-140 VAEYIVTGA
+140 
-149 FDESTY
+149 
-155 MPVDITP
+155 
-162 DAGTLTKTVSVVSK
+162 TVSVAV
-176 ITGAQTVAISAPV
+176 PV
-189 KGATPQNTIAAGT
+189 KGVVPQTTIADGI
-202 GYTGTIAW
+202 GYTGNISW
-210 EGNPVKFAA
+210 EGNPAKFAA
-219 NTVYAANITL
+219 DTVYVANITL
-229 TAASGYIFGDDAT
+229 TAEDWYVFAPSAT
-242 GNVAGASI
+242 GNVAGATI
-250 TNNAVS
+250 TDNSVS
-256 NDGSKLTFK
+256 NDGNKLTFK
-265 ATFPATADK
+265 ATFPATAGK
-274 DTPVCAAPTGLTA
+274 ESPICVAPANVTA

-296 TLSNPTGN
+296 TLSNPAGN
-304 TPGTWSWMV
+304 TPGTWSWMI

-319 NASSTP
+319 NASVTP
-325 VNFKAKFVPTDSD
+325 KNFKAKFVPTDSD
-338 NYATVENI
+338 NYLTVENI
-346 DVPVTVNAKNIT
+346 DVPVNVNAKNIT
-358 VSVAAVS
+358 VSVAAIS
-365 DQEYTGSQIKPTVV
+365 DQEYTGSQIKPAVV
-379 VTGDGKTLVLNT
+379 VTGDGKTLVLDT

-401 NVGANAGSVT
+401 NVGVNAGSVII
-411 VKAKVNGNYTFT
+411 KAKANGNYTFA

-445 VPFGTA
+445 VTFGTA
-451 VPDVTINKNG
+451 VPNVTINKNG

-514 ISRADITPA
+514 ISRADITPS

-532 DSANDPS
+532 DSASVPS

-550 YKYKEKTAAD
+550 YKYKAKNLAD

-579 IAQTTNYNAGSAT
+579 IAETSNFNAGSAT
-592 ANFTIAPKALTDA
+592 ANFTIAPKALDST
-605 MVAATAAQSYTGSE
+605 MVANVAPQAYTGSE

-626 TDGTALVNNTDFTY
+626 TDGTVLINNTDFTY

-655 VEGQGNYSGE
+655 VEGKGNYSGE

-673 VVDQTPAITATAS
+673 AIDQTPAITQAAS

-704 GDVTFTISGEAN
+704 GDVSFTISGEVN
-716 GCTIANGVLTSG
+716 GCTIDNGVLTSG

-739 ITAKDVNGDTVNEYN
+739 IAAKDVNGDTVNEYN
-754 AYSLADAITVTVNDK
+754 AYSLADAITVTINDK
-769 ETQAA
+769 EAQAA
-774 LNITSATTVTY
+774 LNITSATTVTF

-790 LTSEGGSGT
+790 LTSVGGSGT

-828 TVIATKADDTTYN
+828 TVIATKAEDTTYN

-846 PVVITIEKIKVAI
+846 PVVITIQKIKVAI
-859 PAEDTTTYT
+859 PAEDLATYT

-879 ENAAYTIAGNKQT
+879 ENAAYTIVGNKQT

-915 DSIEAKNYTFIINK
+915 DSIEAKNYTFIIGK

-961 NSETLK
+961 NGETLK

-987 IKVYGAEAPDGG
+987 IKVYGAEAPEGG
-999 NYNDVVHTNGTLTI
+999 NYNEVVHTNGTLTI
-1013 KNRPSSGGGGVSRY
+1013 KKKSSGGGSIGISKY

-1036 SKVANKT
+1036 SKIANKT
-1043 VNRNAVLEAP
+1043 VNKNAVLEAP
-1053 EAPTKDGFKFDGWFT
+1053 EAPTKDGFKFNGWFT

-1092 TEIEKEPDVDKPED
+1092 TEIEKEPEVDKPED

-1117 PFNDVKADD
+1117 PFGDVKADD
-1126 WFYANVQYVVENK
+1126 WFYENVQYVAQNK

-1166 NAGEPAVNKSIPF
+1166 NAGETAVNKSIPF
-1179 ADVDMGAYYAS
+1179 ADVDMDAYYAS

-1205 ETEFAPDANITREQI
+1205 ETEFAPDKNITREQI
-1220 AAIMFRYAQYNGMDA
+1220 AAIMFRYAQYKGVDA

-1247 SKISEYAVS
+1247 DEISEYAVS
-1256 AMNWAVGTGLMKGK
+1256 AMNWAVGKGIMKGK
-1270 STTTINPKDNATRAE
+1270 SATTINPQDNATRAE
-1285 IAAILQ
+1285 IATILQ
-1291 RFIEANK
+1291 RFVKNIK

>member
-1 MVRTSKRVL
+1 MKRFLGLIL
-10 AAIVTLCLML
+10 ALVLML
-20 TMLPAT
+20 TMLPFVTAASVPTMTMSSSSGHDIGDT
-26 VFASSTD
+26 VPLTISFDYGENKIKSIAMDSFTYDKDVLKLDSLSWEIGGFLSSTD
-33 AFAISKTSVCT
+33 PDGDSLIAFTSATKV
-44 GDTFTVSFTQPT
+44 
-56 TLTMSGVSLKVSFD
+56 SGVVMKAEFKVIGKNSD
-70 KTAFEITEIANAPYA
+70 LTQEITFNSLVTPET
-85 AFQPGIEG
+85 
-93 CNNAGSVA
+93 GSNITVA
-101 IAWTDPT
+101 
-108 YDANTSLAAGTVLL
+108 
-122 SVTFKAKDTATI
+122 
-134 GDKEFN
+134 
-140 VAEYIVTGA
+140 VTGG
-149 FDESTY
+149 
-155 MPVDITP
+155 VITLNP
-162 DAGTLTKTVSVVSK
+162 TELTGK
-176 ITGAQTVAISAPV
+176 QTVAITAPV
-189 KGATPQNTIAAGT
+189 KGATPQSTIAAGT
-202 GYTGTIAW
+202 GYTGTISW
-210 EGNPVKFAA
+210 EGNPTKFAA

-229 TAASGYIFGDDAT
+229 TAASGYIFGNDAT
-242 GNVAGASI
+242 GNVAGATI
-250 TNNAVS
+250 TNNSVS

-265 ATFPATADK
+265 ATFPKTSGK
-274 DTPVCAAPTGLTA
+274 DTPICVAPANVTA

-296 TLSNPTGN
+296 TFNNPSGN
-304 TPGTWSWMV
+304 TEGTWSWMT
-313 PSTSVG
+313 PSTTVG
-319 NASSTP
+319 NASATP
-325 VNFKAKFVPTDSD
+325 KNFKAKFVPTDSD
-338 NYATVENI
+338 NYLTVENI

-358 VSVAAVS
+358 VSVATIS
-365 DQEYTGSQIKPTVV
+365 DQEYTGSQIKPTVT

-391 DYTVEYGANV
+391 DYTVEYGDNV
-401 NVGANAGSVT
+401 NAGENAGFVT
-411 VKAKVNGNYTFT
+411 VKAKENGNYTFE

-461 SDGATTTYYYTNAAC
+461 SDGATTTYYYTNTAC

-514 ISRADITPA
+514 ISRADITPE
-523 VSITGWTYK
+523 VTITGWTYK
-532 DSANDPS
+532 TTANDPS
-539 VTGNTGNGAVT
+539 VTGNTGNGSVT
-550 YKYKEKTAAD
+550 YKYKAKTDAD

-579 IAQTTNYNAGSAT
+579 IAETSNFNAGSAT
-592 ANFTIAPKALTDA
+592 ANFTIAPKVLDDT
-605 MVAATAAQSYTGSE
+605 MVAATIAPQDYTGNE
-619 IKPTPAV
+619 IKPTPTV
-626 TDGTALVNNTDFTY
+626 TYGTALVNNTDFTY
-640 DYEDNTYVGTTAKVK
+640 GYENNTYVGTTAKVTVIGK
-655 VEGQGNYSGE
+655 GNYSGE
-665 VVKEFSIT
+665 VDKNFSIT
-673 VVDQTPAITATAS
+673 AIDQTPAITATAS
-686 VTKGGNTVDLKP
+686 VTKGGNTVDLNP

-704 GDVTFTISGEAN
+704 GDVSFTISGEAN
-716 GCTIANGVLTSG
+716 GCTIDNGVLTSG

-754 AYSLADAITVTVNDK
+754 AYSLTDAITVTVNDK
-769 ETQAA
+769 ETQDT

-790 LTSEGGSGT
+790 LTSSGGSGT
-799 GAVTY
+799 GAITY
-804 AVTNGTGEATIDGNV
+804 AVTNGTGEATIEGNI

-828 TVIATKADDTTYN
+828 TVIATKGEDETYN

-859 PAEDTTTYT
+859 PAEDTITYT
-868 YTGTEQTYQIA
+868 YTGTEHTYQIA
-879 ENAAYTIAGNKQT
+879 ENAAYTIVGNKQT
-892 NANTTGYPVTVTLN
+892 NANEAGYPVTVTLN
-906 DTETHAWTD
+906 DTETHAWAD

-929 ATITVAAKNQEVYVN
+929 ATITVAAKNQQVYVN
-944 GTAPVLGTE
+944 GTAPVLGTDD
-953 HYTVTGLV
+953 YTVTGLV
-961 NSETLK
+961 NGETLK

-987 IKVYGAEAPDGG
+987 IKIYGAEAPDGG

-1013 KNRPSSGGGGVSRY
+1013 KKKTSGGGSISVSKY

-1036 SKVANKT
+1036 SEVENKT
-1043 VNRNAVLEAP
+1043 VNRNTVLEAP

-1080 KVTKGFTLYAKW
+1080 KVTKNFTLYAKW
-1092 TEIEKEPDVDKPED
+1092 TKIEKEPEVDKPED
-1106 KDDPETTEWKN
+1106 TDDPEVTEWKN
-1117 PFNDVKADD
+1117 PFSDVKADD
-1126 WFYANVQYVVENK
+1126 WFYANVQYVAQNK

-1145 VDEFAP
+1145 VDKFAP

-1166 NAGEPAVNKSIPF
+1166 NEGEPAVNKSIPF

-1247 SKISEYAVS
+1247 SEISEYAVS
-1256 AMNWAVGTGLMKGK
+1256 AMNWAVDKGIMKGK
-1270 STTTINPKDNATRAE
+1270 SATTINPKDNATRAE
-1285 IAAILQ
+1285 IAAIFQ
-1291 RFIEANK
+1291 RFVENIK

>member
-1 MVRTSKRVL
+1 MKKILSSIIALVL
-10 AAIVTLCLML
+10 VLSILPVGVFAATD
-20 TMLPAT
+20 AT
-26 VFASSTD
+26 VYTEATVNTAYANDDFTYSIYLSGTYDGYSLTINRSNSGFTITNVVAESGVYADNLGDSWMLSVMGGLCKQNSAKTKIATVTVKVD
-33 AFAISKTSVCT
+33 ENAVPGTKELGFSNIAISSET
-44 GDTFTVSFTQPT
+44 GDKATFTT
-56 TLTMSGVSLKVSFD
+56 
-70 KTAFEITEIANAPYA
+70 N
-85 AFQPGIEG
+85 
-93 CNNAGSVA
+93 
-101 IAWTDPT
+101 
-108 YDANTSLAAGTVLL
+108 LATVD
-122 SVTFKAKDTATI
+122 V
-134 GDKEFN
+134 
-140 VAEYIVTGA
+140 VAELT
-149 FDESTY
+149 
-155 MPVDITP
+155 
-162 DAGTLTKTVSVVSK
+162 GTLAL
-176 ITGAQTVAISAPV
+176 TGLTAPV
-189 KGATPQNTIAAGT
+189 KNGTPVSENDITAPANTTITSVDWNPNHSTFAAETVYSAAINIKANEGYVFADGIAFTVDGASWTIAKQT
-202 GYTGTIAW
+202 
-210 EGNPVKFAA
+210 
-219 NTVYAANITL
+219 
-229 TAASGYIFGDDAT
+229 
-242 GNVAGASI
+242 
-250 TNNAVS
+250 
-256 NDGSKLTFK
+256 DGSYNLSK
-265 ATFPATADK
+265 TFPATAGK
-274 DTPVCAAPTGLTA
+274 DTPVCVAPTGVTA
-287 TYGQTLADI
+287 TYGQTLADV
-296 TLSNPTGN
+296 TLSNPSGN
-304 TPGTWSWMV
+304 TEGTWSWMI

-319 NASSTP
+319 NASATP
-325 VNFKAKFVPTDSD
+325 KNFKAKFVPTDSD
-338 NYATVENI
+338 NYLTIENI
-346 DVPVTVNAKNIT
+346 DVPVAVNAKNIT
-358 VSVAAVS
+358 ITVGTIS
-365 DQEYTGSQIKPTVV
+365 DQEYTGSQIKPTIV
-379 VTGDGKTLVLNT
+379 VTGDGKTLELNK

-411 VKAKVNGNYTFT
+411 VKAKANGNYTFT
-423 NAVKNFNIVAQAG
+423 NIVKNFNIVAQAG

-445 VPFGTA
+445 VTFGTA

-461 SDGATTTYYYTNAAC
+461 SDGVTTTYYYTNAAC

-499 GTNFGAAVSNALSFT
+499 GTNFGAAVSNALNFT

-523 VSITGWTYK
+523 VSITDWTYK
-532 DSANDPS
+532 DSVSVPS

-550 YKYKEKTAAD
+550 YKYKAKNLAD

-571 GEYTVKAE
+571 GDYTVKAE
-579 IAQTTNYNAGSAT
+579 IAETSNYNTGSAT
-592 ANFTIAPKALTDA
+592 ANFTIAPKALDST
-605 MVAATAAQSYTGSE
+605 MVSATIAPQAYTGSE

-626 TDGTALVNNTDFTY
+626 TDGTVLVNNTDFTY
-640 DYEDNTYVGTTAKVK
+640 DYENNIYVGTTAQVK
-655 VEGQGNYSGE
+655 VEGKGNYSGE
-665 VVKEFSIT
+665 IVKEFSIT
-673 VVDQTPAITATAS
+673 AIDQTPAITQTAH

-728 ENSGTVKINVA
+728 ENSDTVKINVA

-754 AYSLADAITVTVNDK
+754 AYSLADAIIVTINDK
-769 ETQAA
+769 ETQDT
-774 LNITSATTVTY
+774 LNITSATTVTF

-790 LTSEGGSGT
+790 LTSSGGSGT

-828 TVIATKADDTTYN
+828 TVIATKAEDTTYN

-859 PAEDTTTYT
+859 PDEDLATYT

-879 ENAAYTIAGNKQT
+879 ENAAYTIVGNKQT
-892 NANTTGYPVTVTLN
+892 NANEAGYPVTVTLN

-1013 KNRPSSGGGGVSRY
+1013 KNRPSSGGGGGVSRY

-1043 VNRNAVLEAP
+1043 VNKNAVLEAP
-1053 EAPTKDGFKFDGWFT
+1053 EAPIKDGFKFDGWFT
-1068 DKELTTAYDFTA
+1068 DKELITAYDFTA
-1080 KVTKGFTLYAKW
+1080 KVTKGFSLYAKW
-1092 TEIEKEPDVDKPED
+1092 TEIEKEPEVDKPED
-1106 KDDPETTEWKN
+1106 EDDSETTEWKN
-1117 PFNDVKADD
+1117 PFGDVKADD
-1126 WFYANVQYVVENK
+1126 WFYANVQYVAQNK

-1145 VDEFAP
+1145 TDKFAP

-1166 NAGEPAVNKSIPF
+1166 NEGEPAVNKSIPF
-1179 ADVDMGAYYAS
+1179 ADVDMDAYYAS

-1220 AAIMFRYAQYNGMDA
+1220 AAIMFRYAQYKGIDA
-1235 VTLEENLHFTDA
+1235 VTLEENLHFED
-1247 SKISEYAVS
+1247 SSEISDYAVP

-1270 STTTINPKDNATRAE
+1270 STATINPKDNATRAE
-1285 IAAILQ
+1285 IATILQ
-1291 RFIEANK
+1291 RFVENIK

>member
-1 MVRTSKRVL
+1 MKKILSS
-10 AAIVTLCLML
+10 IISLML
-20 TMLPAT
+20 VLSILPVGVFAATDAT
-26 VFASSTD
+26 VYTEATVNTAYANDDFTYSIYLSGTYDGYSLTINRSNSGFTITNVVAESGVYADNLGDSWMLSVMGGLCKQNSAKTKIATVTVKVD
-33 AFAISKTSVCT
+33 ENAVPGTKELGFSNIAISSETGDKATFTTNLATVDVVAELTGTLALTGLTAPVKNGTPVSENDITAPTNTTITSVDWNPNHST
-44 GDTFTVSFTQPT
+44 FAAETVYSVTINIKANAGYVFANDIAFTVD
-56 TLTMSGVSLKVSFD
+56 G
-70 KTAFEITEIANAPYA
+70 AN
-85 AFQPGIEG
+85 
-93 CNNAGSVA
+93 
-101 IAWTDPT
+101 
-108 YDANTSLAAGTVLL
+108 
-122 SVTFKAKDTATI
+122 
-134 GDKEFN
+134 
-140 VAEYIVTGA
+140 
-149 FDESTY
+149 
-155 MPVDITP
+155 
-162 DAGTLTKTVSVVSK
+162 
-176 ITGAQTVAISAPV
+176 QTVAKQA
-189 KGATPQNTIAAGT
+189 
-202 GYTGTIAW
+202 
-210 EGNPVKFAA
+210 
-219 NTVYAANITL
+219 
-229 TAASGYIFGDDAT
+229 
-242 GNVAGASI
+242 
-250 TNNAVS
+250 
-256 NDGSKLTFK
+256 DGSYNLFK
-265 ATFPATADK
+265 TFPATAGK
-274 DTPVCAAPTGLTA
+274 DTPICVAPINVTA

-296 TLSNPTGN
+296 TLSNPAGN
-304 TPGTWSWMV
+304 TNGTWSWMT

-319 NASSTP
+319 NASATP
-325 VNFKAKFVPTDSD
+325 KNFKAKFVPTDGD

-346 DVPVTVNAKNIT
+346 DVPVTVNAKNIDI
-358 VSVAAVS
+358 SVATIS
-365 DQEYTGSQIKPTVV
+365 DQEYTGSQLKPAVT
-379 VTGDGKTLVLNT
+379 VTGDGKTLDLNT

-401 NVGANAGSVT
+401 NVGTNAGSVT
-411 VKAKVNGNYTFT
+411 IKAKANGNYAFENT
-423 NAVKNFNIVAQAG
+423 VKHFNIVAQVG

-445 VPFGTA
+445 VPFGTT

-476 TEGKTTTKPTAAGN
+476 TEGKTTTKPTAASN

-499 GTNFGAAVSNALSFT
+499 GTNFGAAVSNILSFT
-514 ISRADITPA
+514 ISRADITPE
-523 VSITGWTYK
+523 VTITGWTYK
-532 DSANDPS
+532 DSASVPS

-550 YKYKEKTAAD
+550 YKYKAKNLAD

-579 IAQTTNYNAGSAT
+579 IAETTNYNAGSAT
-592 ANFTIAPKALTDA
+592 ANFTIAPKTLTDA
-605 MVAATAAQSYTGSE
+605 MVVNPDAQAYTGSE

-626 TDGTALVNNTDFTY
+626 TDGTALTNNTDFTY
-640 DYEDNTYVGTTAKVK
+640 GYEDNAYVGFAKVK
-655 VEGQGNYSGE
+655 VIGKGNYSGE
-665 VVKEFSIT
+665 VEKRFSIT
-673 VVDQTPAITATAS
+673 AIDQTPAITQAAS

-704 GDVTFTISGEAN
+704 GDVSFTISGEAN

-739 ITAKDVNGDTVNEYN
+739 ITAMDVNGDTVNEYN
-754 AYSLADAITVTVNDK
+754 AYSLADAITVTINDK
-769 ETQAA
+769 ETQDT
-774 LNITSATTVTY
+774 LNITSATTVTF

-790 LTSEGGSGT
+790 LTSSGGSGM

-804 AVTNGTGEATIDGNV
+804 AITNGTGEATIDGNV
-819 LTPSKVGTV
+819 LTPSKIGTV
-828 TVIATKADDTTYN
+828 TVIATKAEDATYN

-859 PAEDTTTYT
+859 PAEDLATYT

-892 NANTTGYPVTVTLN
+892 NANEAGYPVTVTLN
-906 DTETHAWTD
+906 DTETHSWTD

-929 ATITVAAKNQEVYVN
+929 ATITVTAKNQQVYVN

-961 NSETLK
+961 NGETLK

-974 ETTPDT
+974 ETIPDT

-1013 KNRPSSGGGGVSRY
+1013 KKKSSGGGSISVSKY

-1036 SKVANKT
+1036 SEVEDKT
-1043 VNRNAVLEAP
+1043 VNRNTVLEAP

-1092 TEIEKEPDVDKPED
+1092 TEIEKEPEVEKPED
-1106 KDDPETTEWKN
+1106 KDDPEATEWKN
-1117 PFNDVKADD
+1117 PFEDVKEND
-1126 WFYANVQYVVENK
+1126 WFHANVRYVVENK

-1145 VDEFAP
+1145 VYKFAP

-1166 NAGEPAVNKSIPF
+1166 NEGEPAVNKSIPF
-1179 ADVDMGAYYAS
+1179 ADVDRGAYYAS

-1220 AAIMFRYAQYNGMDA
+1220 AAIMFRYAQYKGVDA

-1247 SKISEYAVS
+1247 GEISEYAVS
-1256 AMNWAVGTGLMKGK
+1256 AMNWAVGKGIMKGK
-1270 STTTINPKDNATRAE
+1270 SATTINPKDNATRAE

-1291 RFIEANK
+1291 RFVENIK

>member
-1 MVRTSKRVL
+1 MKRFLGLIL
-10 AAIVTLCLML
+10 ALVLML
-20 TMLPAT
+20 TMLPSVTAASVPTMTMSSSSGHDIGDT
-26 VFASSTD
+26 VPLTISFDYGENKIKSIAMDSFTYDKDVLKLDSLSWEIGGFLSSTD
-33 AFAISKTSVCT
+33 PYGDSLIAFTSATKV
-44 GDTFTVSFTQPT
+44 
-56 TLTMSGVSLKVSFD
+56 SGVVMKAEFKVIGQSSDLTQEIKFNSLVTPETGSN
-70 KTAFEITEIANAPYA
+70 IT
-85 AFQPGIEG
+85 
-93 CNNAGSVA
+93 VA
-101 IAWTDPT
+101 
-108 YDANTSLAAGTVLL
+108 
-122 SVTFKAKDTATI
+122 
-134 GDKEFN
+134 
-140 VAEYIVTGA
+140 VTGG
-149 FDESTY
+149 
-155 MPVDITP
+155 VITLNP
-162 DAGTLTKTVSVVSK
+162 TKLTGT
-176 ITGAQTVAISAPV
+176 QTVAITAPV
-189 KGATPQNTIAAGT
+189 KGATPQATIADGT

-210 EGNPVKFAA
+210 EGNPSKFVA

-229 TAASGYIFGDDAT
+229 TAASGYIFGNDAS
-242 GNVAGASI
+242 GNVAGATI

-265 ATFPATADK
+265 AAFPATAGK
-274 DTPVCAAPTGLTA
+274 DTPVCGAPANVTA
-287 TYGQTLADI
+287 TYGQTLADV

-304 TPGTWSWMV
+304 TPGTWSWMTL
-313 PSTSVG
+313 STSVG
-319 NASSTP
+319 NASATP
-325 VNFKAKFVPTDSD
+325 KNFKAKFVPTDSD
-338 NYATVENI
+338 NYLTIENT

-358 VSVAAVS
+358 ITVGTIS
-365 DQEYTGSQIKPTVV
+365 DQEYTGSKLQPTVV
-379 VTGDGKTLVLNT
+379 VTGDGKTLELNK

-401 NVGANAGSVT
+401 NVGIDAGSVI
-411 VKAKVNGNYTFT
+411 VKANANGNYAFSDTT
-423 NAVKNFNIVAQAG
+423 ENFDIVPKAG
-436 TVSISGNLN
+436 TVTISGNLN
-445 VPFGTA
+445 KTFGEEI
-451 VPDVTINKNG
+451 PDVIIDTHG
-461 SDGATTTYYYTNAAC
+461 SDGVTTTYYYTNAAC

-490 YWVQVEMAA
+490 YWVQVEMAT
-499 GTNFGAAVSNALSFT
+499 GTNFGAAVSHALSFT
-514 ISRADITPA
+514 ISRADITPS

-532 DSANDPS
+532 DSASVPL

-550 YKYKEKTAAD
+550 YKYKAKNLAD

-579 IAQTTNYNAGSAT
+579 IAETSNYNAGSAT
-592 ANFTIAPKALTDA
+592 ASFTIAPKALDST
-605 MVAATAAQSYTGSE
+605 MVAATIAPQAYTGSE
-619 IKPTPAV
+619 IKPTPAI

-640 DYEDNTYVGTTAKVK
+640 DYENNTYVGTTAKVK
-655 VEGQGNYSGE
+655 VVGKGNYSGE
-665 VVKEFSIT
+665 IVKEFSIT
-673 VVDQTPAITATAS
+673 VVDQTPAITSTAS
-686 VTKGGNTVDLKP
+686 VTKGGNSIDLKP

-704 GDVTFTISGEAN
+704 GDVSFTISGEAN
-716 GCTIANGVLTSG
+716 GCTTDNGVLTSG

-754 AYSLADAITVTVNDK
+754 AYSLADAITVTINDK
-769 ETQAA
+769 ETQDT
-774 LNITSATTVTY
+774 LNITSATTVTF

-790 LTSEGGSGT
+790 LTSVGGNGT
-799 GAVTY
+799 SAVTY

-828 TVIATKADDTTYN
+828 TVIATKAEDTTYN

-859 PAEDTTTYT
+859 PGEDLTTYT

-879 ENAAYTIAGNKQT
+879 ENAAYTITGNKQT
-892 NANTTGYPVTVTLN
+892 NANEAGYPITVTLN

-944 GTAPVLGTE
+944 GIAPVLGTDD
-953 HYTVTGLV
+953 YTVTCLV
-961 NSETLK
+961 NGETLK

-1013 KNRPSSGGGGVSRY
+1013 KKKSSGGGSISVSKY

-1092 TEIEKEPDVDKPED
+1092 TEIEKEPEVEKPED
-1106 KDDPETTEWKN
+1106 KDDPEATEWKN
-1117 PFNDVKADD
+1117 PFEDVKEND

-1145 VDEFAP
+1145 VNKFAP

-1166 NAGEPAVNKSIPF
+1166 NEGEPAVNKSIPF
-1179 ADVDMGAYYAS
+1179 ADVDMGTYYAS

-1199 IVNGVT
+1199 IVNGIT
-1205 ETEFAPDANITREQI
+1205 ETEFAPDENITREQI
-1220 AAIMFRYAQYNGMDA
+1220 AAIMFRYAQYKGMEA
-1235 VTLEENLHFTDA
+1235 VTLEDNLHFTDA
-1247 SKISEYAVS
+1247 GEISEYAVS

-1291 RFIEANK
+1291 RFIENTK

>member
-1 MVRTSKRVL
+1 MKKMLQGSLLLLLVITLLLSATVYANAAYNAKFLMTNETATVGENIEIALAIESTSDVNGILLDTLDYDKNILEFVGFTEYGNLITSSALGANGVDSTIGVITLGYTDAVIPNGQICKLVFKTKAPGTSEVSMNGLLSKGGQPVANVL
-10 AAIVTLCLML
+10 SPSCTAVVTPETVTL
-20 TMLPAT
+20 
-26 VFASSTD
+26 
-33 AFAISKTSVCT
+33 T
-44 GDTFTVSFTQPT
+44 GQ
-56 TLTMSGVSLKVSFD
+56 
-70 KTAFEITEIANAPYA
+70 
-85 AFQPGIEG
+85 Q
-93 CNNAGSVA
+93 
-101 IAWTDPT
+101 
-108 YDANTSLAAGTVLL
+108 
-122 SVTFKAKDTATI
+122 
-134 GDKEFN
+134 
-140 VAEYIVTGA
+140 
-149 FDESTY
+149 
-155 MPVDITP
+155 
-162 DAGTLTKTVSVVSK
+162 TVSVVAPIK
-176 ITGAQTVAISAPV
+176 GVVPQT
-189 KGATPQNTIAAGT
+189 TIADVT
-202 GYTGTIAW
+202 GYTGTISW
-210 EGNPVKFAA
+210 EGNPTKFAA
-219 NTVYAANITL
+219 DTVYVANITL
-229 TAASGYIFGDDAT
+229 TVADWYVFAPTAT
-242 GNVAGASI
+242 GNVAGATI
-250 TNNAVS
+250 TNNSVS

-265 ATFPATADK
+265 ATFPATAGK
-274 DTPVCAAPTGLTA
+274 DTPVCVAPTGVTS
-287 TYGQTLADI
+287 TYGQTLADVA
-296 TLSNPTGN
+296 LSNPSGN
-304 TPGTWSWMV
+304 TPGTWSWMT

-319 NASSTP
+319 NASTTP
-325 VNFKAKFVPTDSD
+325 ANFKAKFVPTDSD
-338 NYATVENI
+338 NYLTVENI

-358 VSVAAVS
+358 VSVAAIS
-365 DQEYTGSQIKPTVV
+365 DQEYTGSQIKPAVT
-379 VTGDGKTLVLNT
+379 VTGDSKTLELNK

-401 NVGANAGSVT
+401 NVGANAGAVT
-411 VKAKVNGNYTFT
+411 VKAKANGNYTFT

-499 GTNFGAAVSNALSFT
+499 GTNYGAAVSNVLSFT
-514 ISRADITPA
+514 ISRANITPE
-523 VSITGWTYK
+523 VTITGWTYK
-532 DSANDPS
+532 DSASVPS

-550 YKYKEKTAAD
+550 YKYKAKNLAD
-560 SAYSTTVPTNA
+560 SAYSTTVPTNV

-579 IAQTTNYNAGSAT
+579 IAETSNYNAGYAT

-605 MVAATAAQSYTGSE
+605 MVAATIAPQAYTGSE

-640 DYEDNTYVGTTAKVK
+640 HYENNTYVGTTAKVK
-655 VEGQGNYSGE
+655 VEGQGNYGGE

-673 VVDQTPAITATAS
+673 AIDQTPAITVTAF

-716 GCTIANGVLTSG
+716 GCSIDNGVLTSG
-728 ENSGTVKINVA
+728 DNHGTIKINVA

-769 ETQAA
+769 ETQDT
-774 LNITSATTVTY
+774 LNITSATTVTF

-790 LTSEGGSGT
+790 LTSNGGSGT

-828 TVIATKADDTTYN
+828 TVIATKAEDTTYN

-859 PAEDTTTYT
+859 PAEDTTVYT

-879 ENAAYTIAGNKQT
+879 ENAAYTIVGNKQT
-892 NANTTGYPVTVTLN
+892 NANEAGYPVTVTLN
-906 DTETHAWTD
+906 DTETHAWAD

-929 ATITVAAKNQEVYVN
+929 ATITVAAKNQQVYVN

-961 NSETLK
+961 NGETLK

-1013 KNRPSSGGGGVSRY
+1013 TKKSSGGGGVSRY
-1027 TVKFETNGG
+1027 TVKFETSGG

-1068 DKELTTAYDFTA
+1068 NKELTTAYDFTA
-1080 KVTKGFTLYAKW
+1080 KVTTGFTLYAKW
-1092 TEIEKEPDVDKPED
+1092 AEIEKEPEVEKPED
-1106 KDDPETTEWKN
+1106 KDDPEVAEWKN

-1126 WFYANVQYVVENK
+1126 WFYANVQYVAQNK

-1145 VDEFAP
+1145 TDKFAP

-1166 NAGEPAVNKSIPF
+1166 NEGEPAVNKSIPF
-1179 ADVDMGAYYAS
+1179 ADVDMDVYYAS

-1205 ETEFAPDANITREQI
+1205 ETEFAPDENITREQI
-1220 AAIMFRYAQYNGMDA
+1220 AAIMFRYAQYKGMDA
-1235 VTLEENLHFTDA
+1235 VTLEENLHFSDA
-1247 SKISEYAVS
+1247 SEISEYAVS

-1291 RFIEANK
+1291 RFIENIK

>member
-1 MVRTSKRVL
+1 MKRFLGLIL
-10 AAIVTLCLML
+10 ALVLML
-20 TMLPAT
+20 TMLPSAT
-26 VFASSTD
+26 AASVPTMTMSSSSGHD
-33 AFAISKTSVCT
+33 I
-44 GDTFTVSFTQPT
+44 GDTVPLTISFDYGENKIKSIAMDSFTYDKDVLKLDSLSWEIGGFLSSADPDGDSLIAFT
-56 TLTMSGVSLKVSFD
+56 SATKVSGVVMKAEFKVIGKKSD
-70 KTAFEITEIANAPYA
+70 LTQEITFNSLVTPET
-85 AFQPGIEG
+85 
-93 CNNAGSVA
+93 GSN
-101 IAWTDPT
+101 I
-108 YDANTSLAAGTVLL
+108 
-122 SVTFKAKDTATI
+122 SVT
-134 GDKEFN
+134 
-140 VAEYIVTGA
+140 VTGG
-149 FDESTY
+149 
-155 MPVDITP
+155 VITLNP
-162 DAGTLTKTVSVVSK
+162 TELTGT
-176 ITGAQTVAISAPV
+176 QTVAITAPV

-210 EGNPVKFAA
+210 EGNPAKFAA

-229 TAASGYIFGDDAT
+229 TTSSGYIFGNDAT
-242 GNVAGASI
+242 GNVAGATI

-256 NDGSKLTFK
+256 NDGGKLTFK
-265 ATFPATADK
+265 ATFPATAVK
-274 DTPVCAAPTGLTA
+274 DTPICVAPTGVTA
-287 TYGQTLADI
+287 TYGDTLADI
-296 TLSNPTGN
+296 LLSNPAGN
-304 TPGTWSWMV
+304 TEGNWSWMN
-313 PSTSVG
+313 PTESVG
-319 NASSTP
+319 NASATP
-325 VNFKAKFVPTDSD
+325 VNFKAKFVPADID
-338 NYATVENI
+338 NYLTVENI

-358 VSVAAVS
+358 ITVGTIS
-365 DQEYTGSQIKPTVV
+365 DQEYTGSKLQPAVV

-401 NVGANAGSVT
+401 NVGIDAGSVT
-411 VKAKVNGNYTFT
+411 VKANANGNYAFSDTT
-423 NAVKNFNIVAQAG
+423 ENFDIVAKAG
-436 TVSISGNLN
+436 TVTISGNLN
-445 VPFGTA
+445 KTFGEEI
-451 VPDVTINKNG
+451 PDVIIDTHG
-461 SDGATTTYYYTNAAC
+461 SDGVTTTYYYTNAAC

-514 ISRADITPA
+514 ISRADITPS

-532 DSANDPS
+532 TTANEPS

-550 YKYKEKTAAD
+550 YKYKAKNLAD
-560 SAYSTTVPTNA
+560 SAYSTTIPTNA

-579 IAQTTNYNAGSAT
+579 IAETSNFNAGSTT
-592 ANFTIAPKALTDA
+592 ANFTIAPKALDST
-605 MVAATAAQSYTGSE
+605 MVAATIAPQAYTGSE
-619 IKPTPAV
+619 IKPTPVV

-640 DYEDNTYVGTTAKVK
+640 DYENNIYVGTTAKVK
-655 VEGQGNYSGE
+655 IEGKGNYSGE
-665 VVKEFSIT
+665 VIKEFSIT
-673 VVDQTPAITATAS
+673 AIDQTPAITQAAS

-716 GCTIANGVLTSG
+716 GCTIDNGVLTSG
-728 ENSGTVKINVA
+728 ENHGTVKINVA

-754 AYSLADAITVTVNDK
+754 AYSLSDAITVTINDK
-769 ETQAA
+769 ETQDT
-774 LNITSATTVTY
+774 LNITSATTVTF

-790 LTSEGGSGT
+790 LTSSGGSGT

-828 TVIATKADDTTYN
+828 TVIATKAEDTTYN

-879 ENAAYTIAGNKQT
+879 ENAAYTIVGNKQT
-892 NANTTGYPVTVTLN
+892 NANEAGYPVTVTLN
-906 DTETHAWTD
+906 DTETHAWAD

-929 ATITVAAKNQEVYVN
+929 ATITVTAKNQQVYVN

-961 NSETLK
+961 NGETLK

-987 IKVYGAEAPDGG
+987 IKVYGAEAPEGG
-999 NYNDVVHTNGTLTI
+999 NYNEVVHTNGTLTI
-1013 KNRPSSGGGGVSRY
+1013 KKKSSGGGSIGVSKY

-1036 SKVANKT
+1036 SKVENKT

-1068 DKELTTAYDFTA
+1068 DKGLTKAYDFTS
-1080 KVTKGFTLYAKW
+1080 KVTSGFTLYAKW
-1092 TEIEKEPDVDKPED
+1092 TEIEKEPEVDKPED

-1117 PFNDVKADD
+1117 PFEDVKEND

-1145 VDEFAP
+1145 VDKFAP

-1166 NAGEPAVNKSIPF
+1166 NAGEPAVNKSITF
-1179 ADVDMGAYYAS
+1179 ADVDMDAYYAS

-1199 IVNGVT
+1199 IVNGET

-1220 AAIMFRYAQYNGMDA
+1220 AAIMFRYAQYKGMDA
-1235 VTLEENLHFTDA
+1235 VTLEENLHFDDA
-1247 SKISEYAVS
+1247 NEISEYAVS

-1285 IAAILQ
+1285 IATILQ
-1291 RFIEANK
+1291 RFIENIK